1 LKLAAVV
8 VTIVALGTADAAT
21 FQGSVAGGVQYT
33 TTGTEDTTTQEALS
47 VAISGFDWNT
57 FTASDYTANI
67 ASHVVDFYHTTW
79 NLFLTH
85 YGNGSPDAVV
95 KDYIDSALV
104 SPDFKRPRTPKN
116 PSHST
121 KRPDPEH
128 TADSTNQF
136 SSQAGTSITLEA
148 TTAQKNAA
156 KAEMIEKTV
165 LDMVTALAVIV
176 NAEVGNLDKTAAYFY
191 GASGKSA
198 YTIYGRAEQRCANYG
213 TCTGQGGEAAVNT
226 AIGQALQVD
235 DYGTVIKYIKVLY
248 CQNVLRSANKIDQ
261 NMDDPIEIIGEG
273 QAFWRFLRP
282 WMKAYSV
289 DAVKIFDR
297 MFSTTYHP
305 QAANNYNYCIAK
317 KYFDAFL
324 TTTMGTAN
332 AAATA
337 LGSLDEVPSGVT
349 CPTDGNG
356 LITTSSGVF
365 TMIVTDAGT
374 YTLKSV
380 DNDMGASLQLSEAV
394 KKVVDVL
401 VAGTDTDIQVFASG
415 MYEYTSLKGIAD
427 AADGDTA
434 DAFETHHGSDWISA
448 IITDATSASSVYSTA
463 VAKAKAIEATV
474 MHTIAT
480 QSIISDLE
488 HATQSEHSH
497 TDAQKNAYWDSAA
510 AKYFGTTDARSYTIY
525 GSANKRGAN
534 YGQLTGAYSATNK
547 AIIDAFNGAVSTA
560 NANTIIQNLKV
571 IYTQSTLRYVFK
583 FNEDLANGDDWTG
596 NRAEAFAFY
605 NNIAP
610 YVKAADSAGHD
621 AIAAFLDPTV
631 SHSSCNNYHY
641 CKAKSVL
648 KAYDTAVWA
657 LVGTFESDDEV
668 TCPATLPAS
677 GVIACSGSSAT
688 PAPSL
693 SPAGNVT
700 SPPPPPMPLI
710 LDDDDAGER
719 PGVAGV
725 FIALTIM
732 ALVNV

>member
-1 LKLAAVV
+1 
-8 VTIVALGTADAAT
+8 
-21 FQGSVAGGVQYT
+21 
-33 TTGTEDTTTQEALS
+33 
-47 VAISGFDWNT
+47 
-57 FTASDYTANI
+57 
-67 ASHVVDFYHTTW
+67 
-79 NLFLTH
+79 
-85 YGNGSPDAVV
+85 
-95 KDYIDSALV
+95 
-104 SPDFKRPRTPKN
+104 
-116 PSHST
+116 
-121 KRPDPEH
+121 
-128 TADSTNQF
+128 
-136 SSQAGTSITLEA
+136 
-148 TTAQKNAA
+148 
-156 KAEMIEKTV
+156 MIEKTV
-165 LDMVTALAVIV
+165 QDMVTALAVIV
-176 NAEVGNLDKTAAYFY
+176 NAEAGTWDRAAAYFY
-191 GASGKSA
+191 GAPGKFA
-198 YTIYGRAEQRCANYG
+198 YTIYGRAEKRCANYG
-213 TCTGQGGEAAVNT
+213 TCNGQGGEASVNT
-226 AIGQALQVD
+226 AIGQALTAND
-235 DYGTVIKYIKVLY
+235 AATVIKYIKVLY

-261 NMDDPIEIIGEG
+261 NMDDPIEIIAEG
-273 QAFWRFLRP
+273 QAFWRFLAP
-282 WMKAYSV
+282 WMTDHSN
-289 DAVKIFDR
+289 DAVKVFDR

-497 TDAQKNAYWDSAA
+497 TDAQKKAYWDSAA
-510 AKYFGTTDARSYTIY
+510 AKYFGTTDARSYAMYTR
-525 GSANKRGAN
+525 ANKRGAN

-547 AIIDAFNGAVSTA
+547 AIIDAFNGAVTEA
-560 NANTIIQNLKV
+560 NANTIVKNLKV

>member
-1 LKLAAVV
+1 
-8 VTIVALGTADAAT
+8 
-21 FQGSVAGGVQYT
+21 
-33 TTGTEDTTTQEALS
+33 
-47 VAISGFDWNT
+47 
-57 FTASDYTANI
+57 
-67 ASHVVDFYHTTW
+67 
-79 NLFLTH
+79 
-85 YGNGSPDAVV
+85 
-95 KDYIDSALV
+95 
-104 SPDFKRPRTPKN
+104 
-116 PSHST
+116 
-121 KRPDPEH
+121 
-128 TADSTNQF
+128 
-136 SSQAGTSITLEA
+136 
-148 TTAQKNAA
+148 
-156 KAEMIEKTV
+156 MIEKTV
-165 LDMVTALAVIV
+165 QDMVTALAVIV
-176 NAEVGNLDKTAAYFY
+176 NAEAGTWDRAAAYFY
-191 GASGKSA
+191 GAPGKFA
-198 YTIYGRAEQRCANYG
+198 YTIYGRAEKRCANYG
-213 TCTGQGGEAAVNT
+213 TCNGQGGEASVNT
-226 AIGQALQVD
+226 AIGQALTAND
-235 DYGTVIKYIKVLY
+235 AATVIKYIKVLY

-497 TDAQKNAYWDSAA
+497 TDAQKKAYWDSAA
-510 AKYFGTTDARSYTIY
+510 AKYFGTTDARSYAMYTR
-525 GSANKRGAN
+525 ANKRGAN

-547 AIIDAFNGAVSTA
+547 AIIDAFNGAVTEA
-560 NANTIIQNLKV
+560 NANTIVKNLKV

-641 CKAKSVL
+641 CKAKAVL

>member
-1 LKLAAVV
+1 
-8 VTIVALGTADAAT
+8 
-21 FQGSVAGGVQYT
+21 
-33 TTGTEDTTTQEALS
+33 
-47 VAISGFDWNT
+47 
-57 FTASDYTANI
+57 
-67 ASHVVDFYHTTW
+67 
-79 NLFLTH
+79 
-85 YGNGSPDAVV
+85 
-95 KDYIDSALV
+95 
-104 SPDFKRPRTPKN
+104 
-116 PSHST
+116 
-121 KRPDPEH
+121 
-128 TADSTNQF
+128 
-136 SSQAGTSITLEA
+136 
-148 TTAQKNAA
+148 
-156 KAEMIEKTV
+156 MIEKTV
-165 LDMVTALAVIV
+165 QDMVTALAVIV
-176 NAEVGNLDKTAAYFY
+176 NAEAGTWDRAAAYFY
-191 GASGKSA
+191 GAPGKFA
-198 YTIYGRAEQRCANYG
+198 YTIYGRAEKRCANYG
-213 TCTGQGGEAAVNT
+213 TCNGQGGEASVNT
-226 AIGQALQVD
+226 AIGQALTAND
-235 DYGTVIKYIKVLY
+235 AATVIKYIKVLY

-497 TDAQKNAYWDSAA
+497 TDAQKKAYWDSAA
-510 AKYFGTTDARSYTIY
+510 AKYFGTTDARSYAMYTR
-525 GSANKRGAN
+525 ANKRGAN

-547 AIIDAFNGAVSTA
+547 AIIDAFNGAVTEA
-560 NANTIIQNLKV
+560 NANTIVKNLKV

-610 YVKAADSAGHD
+610 YVKAADVAGHD
-621 AIAAFLDPTV
+621 AIAAFLNPTV
-631 SHSSCNNYHY
+631 DHSSCNNYHY

-648 KAYDTAVWA
+648 KAYDTAVWN

>member
-1 LKLAAVV
+1 
-8 VTIVALGTADAAT
+8 
-21 FQGSVAGGVQYT
+21 
-33 TTGTEDTTTQEALS
+33 
-47 VAISGFDWNT
+47 
-57 FTASDYTANI
+57 
-67 ASHVVDFYHTTW
+67 
-79 NLFLTH
+79 
-85 YGNGSPDAVV
+85 
-95 KDYIDSALV
+95 
-104 SPDFKRPRTPKN
+104 
-116 PSHST
+116 
-121 KRPDPEH
+121 
-128 TADSTNQF
+128 
-136 SSQAGTSITLEA
+136 
-148 TTAQKNAA
+148 
-156 KAEMIEKTV
+156 MIEKTV
-165 LDMVTALAVIV
+165 QDMVTALAVIV
-176 NAEVGNLDKTAAYFY
+176 NAEAGTWDRAAAYFY
-191 GASGKSA
+191 GAPGKFA
-198 YTIYGRAEQRCANYG
+198 YTIYGRAEKRCANYG
-213 TCTGQGGEAAVNT
+213 TCNGQGGEASVNT
-226 AIGQALQVD
+226 AIGQALTAND
-235 DYGTVIKYIKVLY
+235 AATVIKYIKVLY

-497 TDAQKNAYWDSAA
+497 TDAQKKAYWDSAA
-510 AKYFGTTDARSYTIY
+510 AKYFGTTDARSYAMYTR
-525 GSANKRGAN
+525 ANKRGAN

-547 AIIDAFNGAVSTA
+547 AIIDAFNGAVTEA
-560 NANTIIQNLKV
+560 NANIIVKNLKV

>member
-1 LKLAAVV
+1 
-8 VTIVALGTADAAT
+8 
-21 FQGSVAGGVQYT
+21 
-33 TTGTEDTTTQEALS
+33 
-47 VAISGFDWNT
+47 
-57 FTASDYTANI
+57 
-67 ASHVVDFYHTTW
+67 
-79 NLFLTH
+79 
-85 YGNGSPDAVV
+85 
-95 KDYIDSALV
+95 
-104 SPDFKRPRTPKN
+104 
-116 PSHST
+116 
-121 KRPDPEH
+121 
-128 TADSTNQF
+128 
-136 SSQAGTSITLEA
+136 
-148 TTAQKNAA
+148 
-156 KAEMIEKTV
+156 MIEKTV
-165 LDMVTALAVIV
+165 QDMVTALAVIV
-176 NAEVGNLDKTAAYFY
+176 NAEAGTWDRAAAYFY
-191 GASGKSA
+191 GAPGKFA
-198 YTIYGRAEQRCANYG
+198 YTIYGRAEKRCANYG
-213 TCTGQGGEAAVNT
+213 TCNGQGGEASVNT
-226 AIGQALQVD
+226 AIGQALTAND
-235 DYGTVIKYIKVLY
+235 AATVIKYIKVLY

-448 IITDATSASSVYSTA
+448 IITDATSSSSSYYSTA
-463 VAKAKAIEATV
+463 AAKAGVIEKTV
-474 MHTIAT
+474 MDSIAT
-480 QSIISDLE
+480 QAIIADLE
-488 HATQSEHSH
+488 HATH
-497 TDAQKNAYWDSAA
+497 TAVPAHTTAQKNAYWDSAA
-510 AKYFGTTDARSYTIY
+510 AKYFGTGAARSYTIY

-534 YGQLTGAYSATNK
+534 YGHLIGSLYSATNK
-547 AIIDAFNGAVSTA
+547 AIIDAFNGAVTEA
-560 NANTIIQNLKV
+560 NANIIVKNLKV